1 MIPAI
6 FMACCKEPPANPL
19 HLAPRGPIIGAC
31 GGFMRKALLTLLF
44 LFLPLG
50 AAPVLLAESGRQ
62 AVTTKFITAAPS
74 EGLAPL
80 AAALKAEGYICSLR
94 GTGLLLTCQ
103 APAPSVTRL
112 ALRLSPETPD
122 HPRPRRLRAAVT
134 SEWYHWALGPA
145 PLPPSHQTESAR
157 LLHRLRQGA

>member
-1 MIPAI
+1 
-6 FMACCKEPPANPL
+6 
-19 HLAPRGPIIGAC
+19 
-31 GGFMRKALLTLLF
+31 MRKALLTLLF

-62 AVTTKFITAAPS
+62 AVTTKFIAAAPP
-74 EGLAPL
+74 EGLAPW
-80 AAALKAEGYICSLR
+80 AAALKAEGYHCSLR

-103 APAPSVTRL
+103 APVPSVTRL

-134 SEWYHWALGPA
+134 SEWYDWALHRPA
-145 PLPPSHQTESAR
+145 LPASHRAETAR
-157 LLHRLRQGA
+157 VLMLLRQGA

>member
-1 MIPAI
+1 
-6 FMACCKEPPANPL
+6 
-19 HLAPRGPIIGAC
+19 
-31 GGFMRKALLTLLF
+31 MRKALLTLLF

-62 AVTTKFITAAPS
+62 AVTTKFIAAAPVT
-74 EGLAPL
+74 GLSPL
-80 AAALKAEGYICSLR
+80 AAQLQAEGYRCSLR
-94 GTGLLLTCQ
+94 GTGLLLTCE

-134 SEWYHWALGPA
+134 SEWYDW
-145 PLPPSHQTESAR
+145 S
-157 LLHRLRQGA
+157 LHRPTLPASQHAEAIRVLKLLRQGL